1 MREMPSIRYEI
12 NFRDYLHEKAQESRH
27 KETQACLMFLAG
39 AIFFVGGILETLNV
53 GENPEWFIFIPYH
66 TELLV
71 GAVLGLSLIISGLSL
86 MVFGITTGFA
96 YYNHRRWYMEAL
108 RKATAKEELE
118 LWRKRQVKKTKSKR
132 KKKRALKNS

>member
-1 MREMPSIRYEI
+1 MREMASIRYEI

-53 GENPEWFIFIPYH
+53 GENPEWFTFVPYH
-66 TELLV
+66 TEPLA

-86 MVFGITTGFA
+86 MVFGIATGFT
-96 YYNHRRWYMEAL
+96 YYNHRRWYMEAS

-118 LWRKRQVKKTKSKR
+118 LWRKRQIKKTKSKR
-132 KKKRALKNS
+132 KKKKGT